1 MMADSD
7 KTNYFDMFAKMA
19 NPGGL
24 PFQNL
29 FFSPLDKEAI
39 TKKIGELETVRTW
52 LQTSLGVLD
61 ASVKALEFQLS
72 MLEKAQK
79 KAADFGLGGD
89 ASTTEAHD
97 GETLL
102 QQAAKMA
109 NPSVWGEQLMSAL
122 KQAAHSFGVDNTAA
136 EAPVKPK
143 SAPKRPAATKARKSA
158 PAKTTKAAPAKAT
171 RRRMAG

>member
-1 MMADSD
+1 MADSE
-7 KTNYFDMFAKMA
+7 KPNYFDMFAKMA
-19 NPGGL
+19 NSGGL

-29 FFSPLDKEAI
+29 FFSPLNKEAI

-61 ASVKALEFQLS
+61 TSVKALEFQLS

-89 ASTTEAHD
+89 HADATVPD

-122 KQAAHSFGVDNTAA
+122 KQAASSFGVDGAAA
-136 EAPVKPK
+136 EPAAKPK
-143 SAPKRPAATKARKSA
+143 RAARRSAAPK
-158 PAKTTKAAPAKAT
+158 AKKAAPVKAT
-171 RRRMAG
+171 RRKSAA

>member
-1 MMADSD
+1 MADSD

-79 KAADFGLGGD
+79 KRPILAWVPIL
-89 ASTTEAHD
+89 
-97 GETLL
+97 
-102 QQAAKMA
+102 MA
-109 NPSVWGEQLMSAL
+109 PTRTMVKRYCNKPQKWQTPAC
-122 KQAAHSFGVDNTAA
+122 GVN
-136 EAPVKPK
+136 
-143 SAPKRPAATKARKSA
+143 S
-158 PAKTTKAAPAKAT
+158 
-171 RRRMAG
+171 

>member
-1 MMADSD
+1 MADSD

-19 NPGGL
+19 NPSGL

-39 TKKIGELETVRTW
+39 TKKISELETVRTW

-72 MLEKAQK
+72 MLDKAQK
-79 KAADFGLGGD
+79 KAADFGIGG
-89 ASTTEAHD
+89 SQEAAGPD

-122 KQAAHSFGVDNTAA
+122 KQAASSFGVDGSSTETDAPAKPKRKAPAKRKPTVKRATAA
-136 EAPVKPK
+136 KVRK
-143 SAPKRPAATKARKSA
+143 PAATK
-158 PAKTTKAAPAKAT
+158 
-171 RRRMAG
+171 

>member
-89 ASTTEAHD
+89 SGEANAPD

-122 KQAAHSFGVDNTAA
+122 KQAASSFGVDSSSA
-136 EAPVKPK
+136 EAPAKPERATK
-143 SAPKRPAATKARKSA
+143 RTTKRPAAAKAK
-158 PAKTTKAAPAKAT
+158 KAAPVKTAK
-171 RRRMAG
+171 RRAA

>member
-1 MMADSD
+1 MADSD

-39 TKKIGELETVRTW
+39 TKKISELETVRTW

-72 MLEKAQK
+72 MLDKAQK
-79 KAADFGLGGD
+79 KAADFGIGGGD
-89 ASTTEAHD
+89 ANDAAPD

-122 KQAAHSFGVDNTAA
+122 KQAASSFGVDGAAA
-136 EAPVKPK
+136 EPAAKPK
-143 SAPKRPAATKARKSA
+143 RAPKRPAAAKAK
-158 PAKTTKAAPAKAT
+158 KAAPAKAAK
-171 RRRMAG
+171 RKSAA

>member
-1 MMADSD
+1 MADSD
-7 KTNYFDMFAKMA
+7 KANYFDMFAKMA

-29 FFSPLDKEAI
+29 FFSPLDKDAI

-79 KAADFGLGGD
+79 KAADFGLGAG
-89 ASTTEAHD
+89 EAESPAPD

-122 KQAAHSFGVDNTAA
+122 KQAASSFGVDGGETESAAKPKAKKVTPRATAA
-136 EAPVKPK
+136 K
-143 SAPKRPAATKARKSA
+143 TKKTA
-158 PAKTTKAAPAKAT
+158 PAKPAARKPRAT
-171 RRRMAG
+171 SARG